1 MSRPAFG
8 TDGTMS
14 LILKLV
20 GESNRLESPVRVLAD
35 EAELGV
41 ITIKNYLIEL
51 GEKKFIELVY
61 GGHGNNQI
69 MYLLVLKREVPVR
82 KEPKPL
88 PPKKKPDFQKVPA
101 SSLTLVPV
109 TVPVKL
115 TPLTEVVVPPP
126 VSIEVVIPVAPP
138 VEVQAPVSAPLATPA
153 VPTISV
159 EARVPTILLIV
170 DYDNAVSEARRQSF
184 SISFAKLREFVLKS
198 GKILFSEVFISPKA
212 AQRQEN
218 VDGLW
223 QAGFKVVSCPMGS
236 KDADAVD
243 AKINWTVRQY
253 LEHTTVDIVFIVSRD
268 QDFREL
274 AGFARDMHKRVEFL
288 DVLRERSSIEG
299 EDVLREL
306 VESRALGRFEKA
318 VESLAGGFKD
328 GDEQDVEFLKS
339 IIRAFA
345 DRRDLRKISFDPLR
359 TYIWGQIYQEWSGV
373 FKEMDL
379 KIALSALVHGEVI
392 KRNLGDSLTYYTL
405 NRDHPAT
412 RYALNH

>member
-8 TDGTMS
+8 ADGTMS

-20 GESNRLESPVRVLAD
+20 GGSNRLESPVRALAD
-35 EAELGV
+35 AAELGV

-51 GEKKFIELVY
+51 GEKKFVELVY
-61 GGHGNNQI
+61 GGHGDNQI

-82 KEPKPL
+82 KEPKPS
-88 PPKKKPDFQKVPA
+88 PPKKKPGVPKVPDPFP
-101 SSLTLVPV
+101 TLVPV
-109 TVPVKL
+109 TVSVEP
-115 TPLTEVVVPPP
+115 TPLTEVLVPPP
-126 VSIEVVIPVAPP
+126 VSIDVAIPVAAPIEVPVLAPP
-138 VEVQAPVSAPLATPA
+138 ATPVA
-153 VPTISV
+153 KTIPV

-198 GKILFSEVFISPKA
+198 GRILFSEVFISPKA

-223 QAGFKVVSCPMGS
+223 QAGFKVIACPMGS

-253 LEHTTVDIVFIVSRD
+253 LEYTTVDIVFIVSRD

-299 EDVLREL
+299 EDALREL

-345 DRRDLRKISFDPLR
+345 DRKDLRKISFDPLR

-392 KRNLGDSLTYYTL
+392 KRNLGESLTYYTL